1 MLVLWKLPE
10 RGFSSL
16 RNQKVVASFPRS
28 NEITL
33 DALDCEYKEMGGDV
47 GGEGGVVEGV
57 GGGGVDEKEWGY
69 KGAG

>member
-28 NEITL
+28 NEIRL
-33 DALDCEYKEMGGDV
+33 DALEMGGDV